1 MARSLFHEL
10 RDQQNALMAPSRLQP
25 NALARL
31 ARFSWRNAAW
41 VLLAWAA
48 IATAAAT
55 LAINRAVPPTL
66 EQLPIPIRPVEP
78 AGPAAGFS
86 RLDALQTITVS
97 NRDPALL
104 DEQRGDLL
112 QTLRQRRDVYELVFS
127 PGFGDYYESHGLL
140 YRPLEEIKGRVAYAL
155 SLKPLFNAVAQAPS
169 ASSMSTLVSEIAAG
183 IKQGRDPQGLD
194 DLLAASADSV
204 QALMKGEDKPVD
216 WAAIAD
222 LETVNTTS
230 LVTIL
235 ALPKPGQ
242 TAAANALTL
251 KLLNILRSSSDSVTE
266 LNKTEPSVE
275 TPASAPVE
283 WPRAASAALMGLV
296 FAGLLLALSLGRTR
310 MAIVILV
317 PALITAGIVA
327 VGFCVLIGPAWL
339 SFWPLALGMVM
350 LAGVLGLHYVL
361 SIAEHSAGRGAR
373 ETSIMLAAQFDG
385 TEVLW
390 LAGLMTAPWLG
401 LFVLRAGLVTQL
413 TGFVLATS
421 ALTALCVLTLIPA
434 AMRFLPQAANWR
446 AREWLVPAHRA
457 LFETGQWQ
465 FLGRALGVLMVAAAL
480 AVIFGVQSNQA
491 RTLLGGPVTLV
502 AGNQI
507 EAEAAIA
514 RLKKFPS
521 AQGVRWLAMFQ
532 PQEAQQKIA
541 ELKPLKDQFPRI
553 TPVQSESADDLRDQ
567 IETLQESLKQI
578 GDASS
583 ANAKLRKAADDFRR
597 SLALLGAT
605 SDDRQVRLLENRLFG
620 GFNRLADK
628 ADELATLDAP
638 VLTTLPGELRTLFGT
653 PEKALRIE
661 VIPAAGISNAALAL
675 TLEEAGFNVLHP
687 AVAQESAAAARLH
700 AVLWVLGAGIGI
712 ASLLIM
718 FAIGNTPALTRAGF
732 ILAASL
738 IVLTAA
744 ERLWQSDWTLS
755 WLLAVLAILSALAA
769 ALYNSRRMEGS
780 TAVTAVNLFLIPA
793 VAMALVAPFQALG
806 IGAVA
811 DVLLPPAFGLAI
823 VAAITGLLQRHAPL
837 VQATAEDEAEA
848 QWQDFEI

>member
-1 MARSLFHEL
+1 MVRSLFDEL
-10 RDQQNALMAPSRLQP
+10 RDQQNSLSAPTRLQP
-25 NALARL
+25 NAMARL
-31 ARFSWRNAAW
+31 ARLSWRYAALVILTW
-41 VLLAWAA
+41 LAVAA
-48 IATAAAT
+48 GAGG
-55 LAINRAVPPTL
+55 LAFKAAVPPTL
-66 EQLPIPIRPVEP
+66 EQVPIPIRPVEP
-78 AGPAAGFS
+78 TGLAAGFA
-86 RLDALQTITVS
+86 RLDALQTITLS
-97 NRDPALL
+97 NRNPALL
-104 DEQRGDLL
+104 DEQRADLL

-127 PGFGDYYESHGLL
+127 PGFGEYYESHGLL
-140 YRPLEEIKGRVAYAL
+140 YRPMDEIKGRVAYAL

-169 ASSMSTLVSEIAAG
+169 ATSMSTLVNEIAAA

-222 LETVNTTS
+222 LETANTTPV
-230 LVTIL
+230 VTIL

-266 LNKTEPSVE
+266 LNKPEPSVE
-275 TPASAPVE
+275 TQSQPPVQ
-283 WPRAASAALMGLV
+283 WPRAASAGLMGLV

-310 MAIVILV
+310 MALVILA
-317 PALITAGIVA
+317 PAVVTGTIVA
-327 VGFCVLIGPAWL
+327 AGFFVLIGPAWL
-339 SFWPLALGMVM
+339 SFWPLALGLVM
-350 LAGVLGLHYVL
+350 LAGVLGLHFVL

-373 ETSIMLAAQFDG
+373 EISIMLAAQFEG

-390 LAGLMTAPWLG
+390 LAGLMAAPWLG

-413 TGFVLATS
+413 TAFVLVAGAVTV
-421 ALTALCVLTLIPA
+421 LCVLTLVPA
-434 AMRFLPQAANWR
+434 LMRYLPQAARWR

-465 FLGRALGVLMVAAAL
+465 FLGRALGVVMVAAAL

-491 RTLLGGPVTLV
+491 RTFNEGPVTLV
-502 AGNQI
+502 AATQND
-507 EAEAAIA
+507 AEAAII
-514 RLKKFPS
+514 RLKNFPA
-521 AQGVRWLAMFQ
+521 AQGARWLAMFQ
-532 PQEAQQKIA
+532 PADAQQKIA

-553 TPVQSESADDLRDQ
+553 TPVQSETADDLRDQ
-567 IETLQESLKQI
+567 IETLQDSLKVI
-578 GDASS
+578 GDAAG
-583 ANAKLRKAADDFRR
+583 ANGKLRKAADDFRR

-605 SDDRQVRLLENRLFG
+605 SDDHQVQELENRLFG

-628 ADELATLDAP
+628 ADELASLDAP
-638 VLTTLPGELRTLFGT
+638 SLATLPAELRTLFGT

-661 VIPAAGISNAALAL
+661 VIPAAGITNASLAL
-675 TLEEAGFNVLHP
+675 SLEEAGFNVLHP
-687 AVAQESAAAARLH
+687 AVAQVSAAAARLKS
-700 AVLWVLGAGIGI
+700 VLWVLGAGTGL

-755 WLLAVLAILSALAA
+755 WLLAVLAILSALMA
-769 ALYNSRRMEGS
+769 ALYNSRRTEGS
-780 TAVTAVNLFLIPA
+780 TAVTAINLFLIPA
-793 VAMALVAPFQALG
+793 IAMALVTPFQALG
-806 IGAVA
+806 VEIAA
-811 DVLLPPAFGLAI
+811 SVLLPPAFGLAI
-823 VAAITGLLQRHAPL
+823 VAAITGLLQRHAPPIP
-837 VQATAEDEAEA
+837 AMAEDDDET
-848 QWQDFEI
+848 QWQDFGI